1 MTAADWTTRRE
12 NGTTLVELVLVNDG
26 PARRVRVENEL
37 DGPVHPPR
45 TDGVPTEGWDEGG
58 FEGTVGAGER
68 LALGYATPAA
78 PADPPVSVEWLG
90 PPDGESPRIEDHPA
104 VPRVTATTDGVARA
118 LEDPRPP
125 RDALPEG
132 SDGGERD
139 TRAPTGETADGPART
154 DTEPE
159 PEPNSEPEPDPQ
171 PESESDP
178 ESEPEPEPERGQE
191 APPDSDPVR
200 EDPDRPDAGTGDEGS
215 GDAVAPEAAEGSP
228 PARAGRADPGDVES
242 AEALLN
248 AVERRVERGEALTD
262 AATLP
267 EATRAVEAVGS
278 LAAVRELE
286 EALAADAERLADIE
300 QRAAALRERCEA
312 VTVPTDTLERLS

>member
-26 PARRVRVENEL
+26 PARRVRVDNEL

-45 TDGVPTEGWDEGG
+45 TDGVPAEGWNEDG
-58 FEGTVGAGER
+58 FEGTVDAGER
-68 LALGYATPAA
+68 LALGYATPAP

-90 PPDGESPRIEDHPA
+90 PPDGEGPRIEDHPA
-104 VPRVTATTDGVARA
+104 VPQVTATTDGVARA

-125 RDALPEG
+125 RDAVPEAG
-132 SDGGERD
+132 GGFGDGTDGEDGD
-139 TRAPTGETADGPART
+139 TTTPAEKQADEPAPA
-154 DTEPE
+154 
-159 PEPNSEPEPDPQ
+159 
-171 PESESDP
+171 
-178 ESEPEPEPERGQE
+178 EPEPEPEPE
-191 APPDSDPVR
+191 PKPEPEPAPSPEPEPSS
-200 EDPDRPDAGTGDEGS
+200 RPDGEPEPQEGLGPSDGDDGADGADTGEDSSTLSGTERR
-215 GDAVAPEAAEGSP
+215 PEP
-228 PARAGRADPGDVES
+228 ADPES
-242 AEALLN
+242 PEALLD
-248 AVERRVERGEALTD
+248 AVERRIERGEALTD
-262 AATLP
+262 AETLP

-286 EALAADAERLADIE
+286 EALAADAERLAAIE

>member
-26 PARRVRVENEL
+26 PARRVRVDNEL
-37 DGPVHPPR
+37 DGAVHPPR
-45 TDGVPTEGWDEGG
+45 TDGVPAEGWDEDG

-90 PPDGESPRIEDHPA
+90 PPDGEAPRIEDHPA
-104 VPRVTATTDGVARA
+104 VPQVTATADGVTRA

-125 RDALPEG
+125 RDALPENTEG
-132 SDGGERD
+132 D
-139 TRAPTGETADGPART
+139 GETTTPAA
-154 DTEPE
+154 
-159 PEPNSEPEPDPQ
+159 PDPD
-171 PESESDP
+171 PGPGP
-178 ESEPEPEPERGQE
+178 ESEPEPEPTP
-191 APPDSDPVR
+191 APSPKQDQNPEQR
-200 EDPDRPDAGTGDEGS
+200 EEPDRPGGEAGGDGGSGGAVDAGE
-215 GDAVAPEAAEGSP
+215 ESP
-228 PARAGRADPGDVES
+228 QASEPGRAEPAGVES
-242 AEALLN
+242 PEALLE
-248 AVERRVERGEALTD
+248 AVERRVEQGEALTD
-262 AATLP
+262 AGTLP

-278 LAAVRELE
+278 LPAVRELE